1 MGRSVAER
9 LAVLLSGEVIGHLSR
24 ESGGED
30 PEFAYEPAYVR
41 DGQVALSARL
51 PLRVDPYRPKNVL
64 PYLAGLL
71 PESLEAREAWAAEL
85 EDVEADD
92 AFSMLAAM
100 GRDCPGAVQFCPEDQ
115 LAELAAR
122 STEFEPIDEAAIAGR
137 IRALAGGD
145 PSWTMP
151 GEHWSL
157 GGQQEKFALTWTA
170 DGWCAAHGSAATTHI
185 FKPGIAKLRH
195 QALVEHATM
204 TAANSVGVDI
214 ALSAFERFEDQ
225 WAIVVQ
231 RFDRTTVD
239 GEIRRIHQEDFAQ
252 ACGRMPEKKYE
263 ARGGPT
269 LRDMAHVVT
278 RESANKLDDKLALAD
293 FAAINLVAGAPDGH
307 SKNISLLRA
316 DGFVA
321 VASLYDLATGL
332 AYESKEVDRS
342 VAVSIGGERL
352 VSRIRRA
359 QWAKAAASLGLP
371 EEQLLNRVAGL
382 ASSFADAFETV
393 ISAMAEDDVPGA
405 AEVGDRTVPA
415 LRQHADVILSGL
427 PS

>member
-1 MGRSVAER
+1 MTER

-24 ESGGED
+24 ESDDED
-30 PEFAYEPAYVR
+30 PEFAYDTAYVR
-41 DGQVALSARL
+41 EGQVALSARL
-51 PLRVDPYRPKNVL
+51 PLRVDPYPPKNVL

-71 PESLEAREAWAAEL
+71 PESREAREAWAAEL

-115 LAELAAR
+115 LADLAAR
-122 STEFEPIDEAAIAGR
+122 ATEVEPMDEAAIAER
-137 IRALAGGD
+137 IRALASGH

-157 GGQQEKFALTWTA
+157 GGQQEKFALTRTA
-170 DGWCAAHGSAATTHI
+170 NGWCAAHGSAATTHI
-185 FKPGIAKLRH
+185 FKPGIAKLHH

-204 TAANSVGVDI
+204 TAANSIGVDI
-214 ALSAFERFEDQ
+214 APSALERFEDQ

-239 GEIRRIHQEDFAQ
+239 GEIRRIHQEDSAQ
-252 ACGRMPEKKYE
+252 ACGRMPENKYE
-263 ARGGPT
+263 ARHGPT
-269 LRDMAHVVT
+269 LRDMMQVVT
-278 RESANKLDDKLALAD
+278 RESTSELDDKLALAD
-293 FAAINLVAGAPDGH
+293 FVAINLVAGAPDGH

-316 DGFVA
+316 AGLVA
-321 VASLYDLATGL
+321 VAPLYDLATGL
-332 AYESKEVDRS
+332 TYESKKVDRS

-359 QWAKAAASLGLP
+359 QWAKAATTLGLP
-371 EEQLLNRVAGL
+371 EDQLLNRVAGL

-393 ISAMAEDDVPGA
+393 ISAMADYEVPGA
-405 AEVGDRTVPA
+405 AEVGDRTVAA
-415 LRQHADVILSGL
+415 LRRHADVILSGL
-427 PS
+427 PDT